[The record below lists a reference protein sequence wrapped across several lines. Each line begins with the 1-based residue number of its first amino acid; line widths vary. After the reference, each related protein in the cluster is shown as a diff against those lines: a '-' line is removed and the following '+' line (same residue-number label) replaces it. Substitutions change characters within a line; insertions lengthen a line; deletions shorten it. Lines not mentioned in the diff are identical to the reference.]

1 MKKLLAL
8 IVAALVLSFSGC
20 SSKEAEAADSAATKP
35 AEAEVSAYLVGT
47 YVDADT
53 AEAKLTEAGF
63 EVITAYK
70 VDKKGQY
77 ISIVYTNEAMKAAA
91 DKTDRGFAAIGRLLV
106 NNEKKE
112 ISIANPI
119 YFGKAFMQDEFDY
132 QAALA
137 LEKSLTDAFGPLT
150 GSAEKWEYEGLAGYH
165 FMMGMPYYEE
175 NAVLAEGELNHLAA
189 CAFAN
194 PENQIVSPVVAE
206 DVAFGLENMGLAPET
221 IQIRVE
227 EALRWVGLWERAAHF
242 SHHLSGGEQ
251 QRLILAGVLAQQKRC
266 LLLDDPL
273 CMVAGRSR
281 DEILKLLKSIH
292 TRELCTM
299 VHTTHLLEEALFA
312 ERLVALENGT
322 LVFDD
327 SPGRFLQEK
336 ELVEQLGLEVPAI
349 ADLGEMLANRGLVE
363 PGEVVTLEQLLEFLT
378 VSDHRKDNKTVEI

>member
-1 MKKLLAL
+1 MVSIEFNKV
-8 IVAALVLSFSGC
+8 IFSYQDGIEEPVFSDFDLS
-20 SSKEAEAADSAATKP
+20 
-35 AEAEVSAYLVGT
+35 
-47 YVDADT
+47 
-53 AEAKLTEAGF
+53 
-63 EVITAYK
+63 ITAGEWVAIVGPSGSGK
-70 VDKKGQY
+70 TTLLKLMKG
-77 ISIVYTNEAMKAAA
+77 
-91 DKTDRGFAAIGRLLV
+91 LLQPQV
-106 NNEKKE
+106 GE
-112 ISIANPI
+112 IRIN
-119 YFGKAFMQDEFDY
+119 G
-132 QAALA
+132 
-137 LEKSLTDAFGPLT
+137 
-150 GSAEKWEYEGLAGYH
+150 
-165 FMMGMPYYEE
+165 
-175 NAVLAEGELNHLAA
+175 AVLAEGELNHLAA

-227 EALRWVGLWERAAHF
+227 EALRWVGLWQRAAHF

-251 QRLILAGVLAQQKRC
+251 QRLILAGALAQQKRC

-349 ADLGEMLANRGLVE
+349 ADFGEMLANRGLVE
-363 PGEVVTLEQLLEFLT
+363 PGEVVTLERLLEFLT
-378 VSDHRKDNKTVEI
+378 VSEHRKDNKTQRPEE

>member
-1 MKKLLAL
+1 MVSIEFNKV
-8 IVAALVLSFSGC
+8 IFSYQDGIEEPVFSDFDLS
-20 SSKEAEAADSAATKP
+20 
-35 AEAEVSAYLVGT
+35 
-47 YVDADT
+47 
-53 AEAKLTEAGF
+53 
-63 EVITAYK
+63 ITAGEW
-70 VDKKGQY
+70 VA
-77 ISIVYTNEAMKAAA
+77 IVGPSGRG
-91 DKTDRGFAAIGRLLV
+91 KTTLLTL
-106 NNEKKE
+106 
-112 ISIANPI
+112 
-119 YFGKAFMQDEFDY
+119 M
-132 QAALA
+132 
-137 LEKSLTDAFGPLT
+137 
-150 GSAEKWEYEGLAGYH
+150 EGLLQPQVGEIRIN
-165 FMMGMPYYEE
+165 G
-175 NAVLAEGELNHLAA
+175 AVLAEGELNHLAA

-299 VHTTHLLEEALFA
+299 VHTTHLLEEALLA
-312 ERLVALENGT
+312 ERLVALENGA

-349 ADLGEMLANRGLVE
+349 ADLGEMLARRGLVE
-363 PGEVVTLEQLLEFLT
+363 SGEVITLERLLELLT
-378 VSDHRKDNKTVEI
+378 VPGNRKDNEKVEI

>member
-1 MKKLLAL
+1 MVSIEFNKV
-8 IVAALVLSFSGC
+8 IFSYQDGIEEPVFSDFNLS
-20 SSKEAEAADSAATKP
+20 
-35 AEAEVSAYLVGT
+35 
-47 YVDADT
+47 
-53 AEAKLTEAGF
+53 
-63 EVITAYK
+63 ITAGEWVAIVGPSGSGK
-70 VDKKGQY
+70 TTLLKLMKG
-77 ISIVYTNEAMKAAA
+77 
-91 DKTDRGFAAIGRLLV
+91 LLQPQV
-106 NNEKKE
+106 GE
-112 ISIANPI
+112 IRIN
-119 YFGKAFMQDEFDY
+119 G
-132 QAALA
+132 
-137 LEKSLTDAFGPLT
+137 
-150 GSAEKWEYEGLAGYH
+150 
-165 FMMGMPYYEE
+165 
-175 NAVLAEGELNHLAA
+175 AVLAEGELNHLAA

-227 EALRWVGLWERAAHF
+227 EALRWVGLWQRAAHF

-251 QRLILAGVLAQQKRC
+251 QRLILAGALAQQKRC

-349 ADLGEMLANRGLVE
+349 ADFGEMLANRGLVE
-363 PGEVVTLEQLLEFLT
+363 PGEVVTLERLLEFLT
-378 VSDHRKDNKTVEI
+378 VSEHRKDNKTQRPEE

>member
-1 MKKLLAL
+1 MVSIEFNKV
-8 IVAALVLSFSGC
+8 IFSYQDGIEEPVFSDFDLS
-20 SSKEAEAADSAATKP
+20 
-35 AEAEVSAYLVGT
+35 
-47 YVDADT
+47 
-53 AEAKLTEAGF
+53 
-63 EVITAYK
+63 ITAGEWVAIVGPSGSGK
-70 VDKKGQY
+70 TTLLKLMKG
-77 ISIVYTNEAMKAAA
+77 
-91 DKTDRGFAAIGRLLV
+91 LLQPQV
-106 NNEKKE
+106 GE
-112 ISIANPI
+112 IRIN
-119 YFGKAFMQDEFDY
+119 G
-132 QAALA
+132 
-137 LEKSLTDAFGPLT
+137 
-150 GSAEKWEYEGLAGYH
+150 
-165 FMMGMPYYEE
+165 
-175 NAVLAEGELNHLAA
+175 AVLAEGELNHLAA

-251 QRLILAGVLAQQKRC
+251 QRLILAGALAQQKRC

-349 ADLGEMLANRGLVE
+349 ADFGEMLANRGLVE
-363 PGEVVTLEQLLEFLT
+363 PGEVVTLERLLEFLT
-378 VSDHRKDNKTVEI
+378 VSEYRKDNKTQRPEE

>member
-1 MKKLLAL
+1 MVSIEFNKV
-8 IVAALVLSFSGC
+8 IFSYQDGIEEPVFSDFDLS
-20 SSKEAEAADSAATKP
+20 
-35 AEAEVSAYLVGT
+35 
-47 YVDADT
+47 
-53 AEAKLTEAGF
+53 
-63 EVITAYK
+63 ITAGEW
-70 VDKKGQY
+70 VA
-77 ISIVYTNEAMKAAA
+77 IVGPSGSG
-91 DKTDRGFAAIGRLLV
+91 KTTLL
-106 NNEKKE
+106 KL
-112 ISIANPI
+112 
-119 YFGKAFMQDEFDY
+119 M
-132 QAALA
+132 
-137 LEKSLTDAFGPLT
+137 
-150 GSAEKWEYEGLAGYH
+150 EGLLQPQVGEIRIN
-165 FMMGMPYYEE
+165 G
-175 NAVLAEGELNHLAA
+175 AVLAEGELNHLAA

-363 PGEVVTLEQLLEFLT
+363 PGEVITLEQLLEFLT
-378 VSDHRKDNKTVEI
+378 VPGPKQDNEKE

>member
-1 MKKLLAL
+1 MVSIEFNKV
-8 IVAALVLSFSGC
+8 IFSYQDGIEEPVFSDFDLS
-20 SSKEAEAADSAATKP
+20 
-35 AEAEVSAYLVGT
+35 
-47 YVDADT
+47 
-53 AEAKLTEAGF
+53 
-63 EVITAYK
+63 ITAGEWVAIVGPSGSGK
-70 VDKKGQY
+70 TTLLKLMKG
-77 ISIVYTNEAMKAAA
+77 
-91 DKTDRGFAAIGRLLV
+91 LLQPQV
-106 NNEKKE
+106 GE
-112 ISIANPI
+112 IRIN
-119 YFGKAFMQDEFDY
+119 G
-132 QAALA
+132 
-137 LEKSLTDAFGPLT
+137 
-150 GSAEKWEYEGLAGYH
+150 
-165 FMMGMPYYEE
+165 
-175 NAVLAEGELNHLAA
+175 AVLAEGELNHLAA

-251 QRLILAGVLAQQKRC
+251 QRLILAGALAQQKRC

-349 ADLGEMLANRGLVE
+349 ADFGEMLANRGLVE
-363 PGEVVTLEQLLEFLT
+363 PGEVVTLERLLEFLT
-378 VSDHRKDNKTVEI
+378 VSEYRKDNKRQRPEE

>member
-1 MKKLLAL
+1 MVSIEFNKV
-8 IVAALVLSFSGC
+8 IFSYQDGIEEPVFSDFDLS
-20 SSKEAEAADSAATKP
+20 
-35 AEAEVSAYLVGT
+35 
-47 YVDADT
+47 
-53 AEAKLTEAGF
+53 
-63 EVITAYK
+63 ITAGEW
-70 VDKKGQY
+70 VA
-77 ISIVYTNEAMKAAA
+77 IVGPSGSG
-91 DKTDRGFAAIGRLLV
+91 KTTLL
-106 NNEKKE
+106 KL
-112 ISIANPI
+112 
-119 YFGKAFMQDEFDY
+119 M
-132 QAALA
+132 
-137 LEKSLTDAFGPLT
+137 
-150 GSAEKWEYEGLAGYH
+150 EGLLQPQVGEIRIN
-165 FMMGMPYYEE
+165 G
-175 NAVLAEGELNHLAA
+175 AVLAEGELNHLAA

-363 PGEVVTLEQLLEFLT
+363 PGEVITLEQLLEFLT

>member
-1 MKKLLAL
+1 MVSIEFNKV
-8 IVAALVLSFSGC
+8 IFSYQDGIEEPVFSDFDLS
-20 SSKEAEAADSAATKP
+20 
-35 AEAEVSAYLVGT
+35 
-47 YVDADT
+47 
-53 AEAKLTEAGF
+53 
-63 EVITAYK
+63 ITAGEWVAIVGPSGSGK
-70 VDKKGQY
+70 TTLLKLMKG
-77 ISIVYTNEAMKAAA
+77 
-91 DKTDRGFAAIGRLLV
+91 LLQPQV
-106 NNEKKE
+106 GE
-112 ISIANPI
+112 IRIN
-119 YFGKAFMQDEFDY
+119 G
-132 QAALA
+132 
-137 LEKSLTDAFGPLT
+137 
-150 GSAEKWEYEGLAGYH
+150 
-165 FMMGMPYYEE
+165 
-175 NAVLAEGELNHLAA
+175 AVLAEGELNHLAA

-251 QRLILAGVLAQQKRC
+251 QRLILAGALAQQKRC

-336 ELVEQLGLEVPAI
+336 ELVEQLGLEVPVI

-363 PGEVVTLEQLLEFLT
+363 PGEVITLEQLLEFLT
-378 VSDHRKDNKTVEI
+378 VSDHRKDPKTQRLEE

>member
-1 MKKLLAL
+1 MVSIEFNKV
-8 IVAALVLSFSGC
+8 IFSYQDGIEEPVFSDFDLS
-20 SSKEAEAADSAATKP
+20 
-35 AEAEVSAYLVGT
+35 
-47 YVDADT
+47 
-53 AEAKLTEAGF
+53 
-63 EVITAYK
+63 ITAGEW
-70 VDKKGQY
+70 VA
-77 ISIVYTNEAMKAAA
+77 IVGPSGSG
-91 DKTDRGFAAIGRLLV
+91 KTTLL
-106 NNEKKE
+106 KL
-112 ISIANPI
+112 
-119 YFGKAFMQDEFDY
+119 M
-132 QAALA
+132 
-137 LEKSLTDAFGPLT
+137 
-150 GSAEKWEYEGLAGYH
+150 EGLLQPQVGEIRIN
-165 FMMGMPYYEE
+165 G
-175 NAVLAEGELNHLAA
+175 AVLAEGELNHLAA

>member
-1 MKKLLAL
+1 MVSIEFNK
-8 IVAALVLSFSGC
+8 VTFSYQDGTEEPVFSDFDLS
-20 SSKEAEAADSAATKP
+20 
-35 AEAEVSAYLVGT
+35 
-47 YVDADT
+47 
-53 AEAKLTEAGF
+53 
-63 EVITAYK
+63 ITAGEWVAIVGPSGSGK
-70 VDKKGQY
+70 TTLLKLMKG
-77 ISIVYTNEAMKAAA
+77 
-91 DKTDRGFAAIGRLLV
+91 LLQPQAG
-106 NNEKKE
+106 E
-112 ISIANPI
+112 IRI
-119 YFGKAFMQDEFDY
+119 
-132 QAALA
+132 
-137 LEKSLTDAFGPLT
+137 
-150 GSAEKWEYEGLAGYH
+150 
-165 FMMGMPYYEE
+165 
-175 NAVLAEGELNHLAA
+175 NATVLAAGELNHLAA

-221 IQIRVE
+221 IQVRVE

-251 QRLILAGVLAQQKRC
+251 QRLILAGALAQQKKC

-281 DEILKLLKSIH
+281 TEILNLLKSIQA
-292 TRELCTM
+292 REPCTM
-299 VHTTHLLEEALFA
+299 VHTTHLLEEALLA

-363 PGEVVTLEQLLEFLT
+363 SGEVITLEQLLELLT
-378 VSDHRKDNKTVEI
+378 VSDNRKDNETVEI

>member
-1 MKKLLAL
+1 MVSVEFNKV
-8 IVAALVLSFSGC
+8 IFSYQDGIEEPVFSDFDLS
-20 SSKEAEAADSAATKP
+20 
-35 AEAEVSAYLVGT
+35 
-47 YVDADT
+47 
-53 AEAKLTEAGF
+53 
-63 EVITAYK
+63 ITAGEWVAIVGPSGSGK
-70 VDKKGQY
+70 TTLLKLMKG
-77 ISIVYTNEAMKAAA
+77 
-91 DKTDRGFAAIGRLLV
+91 LLKPQV
-106 NNEKKE
+106 GE
-112 ISIANPI
+112 IRIN
-119 YFGKAFMQDEFDY
+119 G
-132 QAALA
+132 
-137 LEKSLTDAFGPLT
+137 
-150 GSAEKWEYEGLAGYH
+150 
-165 FMMGMPYYEE
+165 
-175 NAVLAEGELNHLAA
+175 AVLAEGELNHLAA

-194 PENQIVSPVVAE
+194 PENQIVSPVVGE

-363 PGEVVTLEQLLEFLT
+363 PGEVITVEQLLELLT
-378 VSDHRKDNKTVEI
+378 VSDHRKDNMTQRPEE

>member
-1 MKKLLAL
+1 MVSIEFNKV
-8 IVAALVLSFSGC
+8 IFSYQDGIEEPVFSDFDLS
-20 SSKEAEAADSAATKP
+20 
-35 AEAEVSAYLVGT
+35 
-47 YVDADT
+47 
-53 AEAKLTEAGF
+53 
-63 EVITAYK
+63 ITAGEW
-70 VDKKGQY
+70 VA
-77 ISIVYTNEAMKAAA
+77 IVGPSGSG
-91 DKTDRGFAAIGRLLV
+91 KTTLL
-106 NNEKKE
+106 KL
-112 ISIANPI
+112 
-119 YFGKAFMQDEFDY
+119 M
-132 QAALA
+132 
-137 LEKSLTDAFGPLT
+137 
-150 GSAEKWEYEGLAGYH
+150 EGLLQPQVGEIRIN
-165 FMMGMPYYEE
+165 G
-175 NAVLAEGELNHLAA
+175 AVLAEGELNHLAA

-194 PENQIVSPVVAE
+194 PENQIVSPVVSE

>member
-1 MKKLLAL
+1 MVSIEFNKV
-8 IVAALVLSFSGC
+8 IFSYQDGIEEPVFSDFDLS
-20 SSKEAEAADSAATKP
+20 
-35 AEAEVSAYLVGT
+35 
-47 YVDADT
+47 
-53 AEAKLTEAGF
+53 
-63 EVITAYK
+63 ITAGEWVAIVGPSGSGK
-70 VDKKGQY
+70 TTLLKLMKG
-77 ISIVYTNEAMKAAA
+77 
-91 DKTDRGFAAIGRLLV
+91 LLQPQV
-106 NNEKKE
+106 GE
-112 ISIANPI
+112 IRIN
-119 YFGKAFMQDEFDY
+119 G
-132 QAALA
+132 
-137 LEKSLTDAFGPLT
+137 
-150 GSAEKWEYEGLAGYH
+150 
-165 FMMGMPYYEE
+165 
-175 NAVLAEGELNHLAA
+175 AVLAEGELNHLAA

-227 EALRWVGLWERAAHF
+227 EALRWVGLWQRAAHF

-251 QRLILAGVLAQQKRC
+251 QRLILAGALAQQKRC

-349 ADLGEMLANRGLVE
+349 ADFGEMLANRGLVE
-363 PGEVVTLEQLLEFLT
+363 PGEVVTLERLLEFLT
-378 VSDHRKDNKTVEI
+378 VSEYRKDNKRQRPEE

>member
-1 MKKLLAL
+1 MVSIEFNKV
-8 IVAALVLSFSGC
+8 IFSYQDGIEEPVFSDFDLS
-20 SSKEAEAADSAATKP
+20 
-35 AEAEVSAYLVGT
+35 
-47 YVDADT
+47 
-53 AEAKLTEAGF
+53 
-63 EVITAYK
+63 ITAGEWVAIVGPSGSGK
-70 VDKKGQY
+70 TTLLKLMKG
-77 ISIVYTNEAMKAAA
+77 
-91 DKTDRGFAAIGRLLV
+91 LLKPQV
-106 NNEKKE
+106 GE
-112 ISIANPI
+112 IRINA
-119 YFGKAFMQDEFDY
+119 
-132 QAALA
+132 
-137 LEKSLTDAFGPLT
+137 
-150 GSAEKWEYEGLAGYH
+150 
-165 FMMGMPYYEE
+165 
-175 NAVLAEGELNHLAA
+175 AVLAEGELNHLAA

-227 EALRWVGLWERAAHF
+227 EALRWVGLWERAAYF

-327 SPGRFLQEK
+327 SPDRFLQEK

-363 PGEVVTLEQLLEFLT
+363 SGEVITLEQLLELLT
-378 VSDHRKDNKTVEI
+378 VSDHRKDNMTQRPEE